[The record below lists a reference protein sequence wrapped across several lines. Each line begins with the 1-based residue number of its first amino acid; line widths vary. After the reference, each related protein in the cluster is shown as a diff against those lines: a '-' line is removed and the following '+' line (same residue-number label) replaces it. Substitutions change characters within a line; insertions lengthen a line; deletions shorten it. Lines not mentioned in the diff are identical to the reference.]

1 MEKTNLPPVN
11 LQLSPLTDKEFAGFQ
26 KLIYEWAG
34 IHMNESKK
42 ALVSGR
48 LMKRLRHYNISNFG
62 DYLRI
67 VKSVDYP
74 EEKQIMINLLTTN
87 ETYFFREPKHFDWLR
102 QKIRTRNAG
111 ETFRLWSAAS
121 STGQEAYSI
130 AMVIAEEMG
139 MTGWEILGSDISE
152 KALASAIQATYP
164 LEQSTQIPER
174 YLKRF
179 CLKGVRDSEGKF
191 CIRPEI
197 LQNIRFFRINLNEA
211 LPQNFGLFD
220 VIFLRNVMIYFDRP
234 TRQKVAEGL
243 MHFLK
248 PDGNLVI
255 GHAESLHGIT
265 EKLRAVK
272 PTIYAARAT
281 TFT

>member
-1 MEKTNLPPVN
+1 MEKPASTPVH

-48 LMKRLRHYNISNFG
+48 LMKRLRHYNISTFS

-67 VKSVDYP
+67 VKGSEFP

-102 QKIRTRNAG
+102 QKIRTRNTA
-111 ETFRLWSAAS
+111 EKFRLWSAAS
-121 STGQEAYSI
+121 SSGQEAYTI

-139 MTGWEILGSDISE
+139 PHGWEILGSDISE
-152 KALASAIQATYP
+152 RALSVAINATYP
-164 LEQSTQIPER
+164 IEQAAQIPER

-179 CLKGVRDSEGKF
+179 CLKGVRESEGKF

-197 LQNIRFFRINLNEA
+197 LQNIRFFRVNLNEA

-265 EKLRAVK
+265 ERLRAIK
-272 PTIYAARAT
+272 PTIYVART
-281 TFT
+281 NNFT